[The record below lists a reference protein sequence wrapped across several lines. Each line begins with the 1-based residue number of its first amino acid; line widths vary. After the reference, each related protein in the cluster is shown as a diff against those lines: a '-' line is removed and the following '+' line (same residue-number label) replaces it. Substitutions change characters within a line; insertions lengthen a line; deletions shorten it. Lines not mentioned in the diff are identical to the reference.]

1 MYHTVVGSICGFTS
15 LKVQWEAGS
24 PMGPSCEVFWHWTS
38 QCVTGLGHGLM
49 IFRFALGNKVVTDDI
64 ILKET
69 QKIKYTAAKI
79 KYCLSG
85 PKKMEQTIACC
96 V

>member
-1 MYHTVVGSICGFTS
+1 MYHTMVGSTCRFTS

-24 PMGPSCEVFWHWTS
+24 PMGPSVKCFGTGQVS
-38 QCVTGLGHGLM
+38 VTGLGHGLM

-64 ILKET
+64 IPKET

-85 PKKMEQTIACC
+85 PKKMEQTLVCC